1 MPYKNT
7 ALPPVG
13 APDPETQTLPSVCA
27 RNAHQAHENRARCN
41 DAGCATEPPS
51 KATRAGPYS
60 PRNPKTEARPRL
72 PARRNDGAGAPAW
85 ERAAHTLDW
94 RACAAT
100 PAEPAALPEN
110 RVAPQ
115 MRRSLAYRNLYPGSA
130 GRPAAPLHC
139 IALPWVAGSVQGR
152 HSQKGFAQA
161 VRRPLGSR
169 PAFSQPP
176 GAPRPAGL
184 RNGPS
189 VSARSPKR
197 LQAAA
202 RPTPQEKPTG
212 SHIPGS
218 VTYPPLQHM
227 WS

>member
-1 MPYKNT
+1 MQRCRLRHRTPKQGYQGRT
-7 ALPPVG
+7 LLPP
-13 APDPETQTLPSVCA
+13 
-27 RNAHQAHENRARCN
+27 
-41 DAGCATEPPS
+41 EP
-51 KATRAGPYS
+51 KDRGPT
-60 PRNPKTEARPRL
+60 PTPCKTIK
-72 PARRNDGAGAPAW
+72 GAGAPAR

-130 GRPAAPLHC
+130 GRPAAPLRC

-169 PAFSQPP
+169 PAFGRPP

-212 SHIPGS
+212 SLIPGLRIP
-218 VTYPPLQHM
+218 TPPSNTCGPDPKM
-227 WS
+227 GRSTWTP